1 MNQMQEKYQ
10 KEVVAAL
17 RKAFMYKNV
26 MQVPHIEK
34 IVVNIGLGGE
44 AMDNPK
50 MLEAAM
56 GDVTIITGQKPVM
69 TKARKSIA
77 NFK

>member
-1 MNQMQEKYQ
+1 MNRMLEKYQ
-10 KEVVAAL
+10 KEVVSNL
-17 RKAFMYKNV
+17 RKAFQYKNH
-26 MQVPHIEK
+26 MEVPRIEK

-56 GDVTIITGQKPVM
+56 GDMTIITGQK
-69 TKARKSIA
+69 RRHR
-77 NFK
+77 